1 MSKVALITG
10 ITGQDGSYLTEFL
23 LAKGYTVS
31 YYVLLY
37 MTIYCLLYVLSWPWI
52 ECAMVYDRWRWGEVS
67 YIIAMVG
74 QCFVYNTF
82 LGIDV
87 GLVVFIPCVGNES
100 LHVGGIILLSLQCLM
115 EPSNR
120 VKHIRPSSDE
130 QEQASSILLHHKS
143 FYTLSLNSSG
153 ELYTLHTY
161 LCT

>member
-52 ECAMVYDRWRWGEVS
+52 ECAMVYDRCRWGEVS

-100 LHVGGIILLSLQCLM
+100 LHVGGITLYFTIL
-115 EPSNR
+115 NR
-120 VKHIRPSSDE
+120 IIKSSKHIIPSTDE
-130 QEQASSILLHHKS
+130 YSLRYYSPRSLSTHISTLAEN
-143 FYTLSLNSSG
+143 YTHYN
-153 ELYTLHTY
+153 TY
-161 LCT
+161 LAT